1 MLKIQSNKPLVYSII
16 PYFLVTHTHNAY
28 RKKHLATWESFHPT
42 AGVGPWV
49 RDNPEAGIH
58 SEGVKKAWPWN
69 AAMNRIDSTLAFLE
83 PKPGGVFGRGWQPG
97 WGDGYRISMEYPW
110 NILAG

>member
-1 MLKIQSNKPLVYSII
+1 MLKIQSKKSLVYSII
-16 PYFLVTHTHNAY
+16 PYFLVTHTHTTLTEKN
-28 RKKHLATWESFHPT
+28 TWPPGNHFIQLLE
-42 AGVGPWV
+42 WV

-69 AAMNRIDSTLAFLE
+69 EAMNRIDSTLAFLE

-97 WGDGYRISMEYPW
+97 WGDGYRISIEYPW